1 MFTGI
6 IRHIGQITANTPQ
19 TDESIILEIS
29 APFSSELS
37 EGDSVAVQGACLT
50 VLSHTDSAWTC
61 RLMAE
66 TIKKTTLGSL
76 SAGSSVNLEQPAQA
90 GDLLH
95 GHIVQ
100 GHVDGVCTIS
110 DIRPAGDDRVMTF
123 QVPATHM
130 QNIAPKGSIALDGVS
145 LTIVDVLEDSFTVS
159 FMPYTLS
166 HTTFGSKKIGDSI
179 NIETD
184 KSRKAAW
191 FSGIAI
197 EGSQKGRAL
206 GFPTANIMQDSS
218 PAFSEPGIFACRVMI
233 EGDPTL
239 YAGALHSGSQ
249 PMYPRAE
256 GLVEIYILH
265 FSDRNLYQKRL
276 TFTPVAKLRDSA
288 AFSSEQELSDAI
300 AQDVQNATAILSRTP
315 LHLE

>member
-1 MFTGI
+1 M
-6 IRHIGQITANTPQ
+6 ANRPQ
-19 TDESIILEIS
+19 TDGSIILEIA
-29 APFSSELS
+29 APFAANLS

-50 VLSHTDSAWTC
+50 VLSHTDSAWTG

-66 TIKKTTLGSL
+66 TIKKTTLGNL
-76 SAGSSVNLEQPAQA
+76 IAGSRVNLELPARA
-90 GDLLH
+90 GDRLD

-100 GHVDGVCTIS
+100 GHIDGTCAIS
-110 DIRPAGDDRVMTF
+110 DIQHIGDDRVIMF
-123 QVPATHM
+123 RVASAYM
-130 QNIAPKGSIALDGVS
+130 QHIVAKGSIALDGVS
-145 LTIVDVLEDSFTVS
+145 LTVVDTFEDSFTVS

-166 HTTFGSKKIGDSI
+166 HTTFGSKQIGDPVHV
-179 NIETD
+179 ETD

-233 EGDPTL
+233 EGDPTI
-239 YAGALHSGSQ
+239 YAGALHSGPV
-249 PMYPRAE
+249 PMYPRAK

-288 AFSSEQELSDAI
+288 VFSSEQELSDAI
-300 AQDVQNATAILSRTP
+300 AQDVQNATVILSRTP